1 MLRNKRFGL
10 VLLAGVFAAGFVL
23 GNLVQPSATL
33 SAQAGGKVYELRTYT
48 AAPGKLSDLESRFRD
63 HTVRLFEKH
72 GMTNVGYWV
81 ATDAPLS
88 ENTLLYVLEYDS
100 REAATAS
107 WDAFR
112 EDPEW
117 KEARAASERNGG
129 LVSGVESVF
138 MKATDYSPIN

>member
-1 MLRNKRFGL
+1 MLRNKRFGF
-10 VLLAGVFAAGFVL
+10 VLLAAVFAAGFVL
-23 GNLVQPSATL
+23 GNLVQPSPAL
-33 SAQAGGKVYELRTYT
+33 SAQSGGKVYELRTYT

-100 REAATAS
+100 RDAAQAS

-112 EDPEW
+112 ADPEW
-117 KEARAASERNGG
+117 KEARAASERNGR

-138 MKATDYSPIN
+138 MQATDYSPIN

>member
-10 VLLAGVFAAGFVL
+10 VLLAVVFAAGFVL
-23 GNLVQPSATL
+23 GNLVQPSSVL
-33 SAQAGGKVYELRTYT
+33 NAQSGGKVYELRTYT

-100 REAATAS
+100 RAAAQAS

-112 EDPEW
+112 ADPEW
-117 KEARAASERNGG
+117 KEARAASERNGR

>member
-10 VLLAGVFAAGFVL
+10 VLLAVVFPAGFFL
-23 GNLVQPSATL
+23 GNLVQPSSEL
-33 SAQAGGKVYELRTYT
+33 SAQSGGKVYELRTYT
-48 AAPGKLSDLESRFRD
+48 AAPGKLNDLESRFRD

-100 REAATAS
+100 RAAAQAS

-117 KEARAASERNGG
+117 KEARAASERNGR

-138 MKATDYSPIN
+138 MKATDYSPIK

>member
-10 VLLAGVFAAGFVL
+10 VLLAVVFAAGFVL
-23 GNLVQPSATL
+23 GNLFQPSAAL
-33 SAQAGGKVYELRTYT
+33 SAQSGGKVYELRTYT

-88 ENTLLYVLEYDS
+88 EDTLLYVLEYDS
-100 REAATAS
+100 RDAAQAS

-112 EDPEW
+112 ADPEW
-117 KEARAASERNGG
+117 KEARAASERNGR

>member
-10 VLLAGVFAAGFVL
+10 VLLAVVFAAGFVL
-23 GNLVQPSATL
+23 GNLVQPSAAL

-100 REAATAS
+100 RDAATAS

-112 EDPEW
+112 ADPDW
-117 KEARAASERNGG
+117 VEARAESERNGR